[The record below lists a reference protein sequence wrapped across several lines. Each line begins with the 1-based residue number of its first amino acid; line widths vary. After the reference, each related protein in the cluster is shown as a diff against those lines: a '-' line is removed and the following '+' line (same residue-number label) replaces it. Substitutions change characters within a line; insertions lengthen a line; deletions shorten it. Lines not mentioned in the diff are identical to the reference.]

1 MEHLLVLASLH
12 AVITVQETIPHATAI
27 VTTARIARRRS
38 GSTSKSP
45 ITRMLA
51 KANIRGAK
59 NGESKLTMLPAERH
73 PTRKLG
79 EQAKAGP
86 LGAQGSGCNSHSSAN
101 YGTGFGH

>member
-1 MEHLLVLASLH
+1 MEHLPVQAPLH
-12 AVITVQETIPHATAI
+12 ALIIVHETIPHATAI
-27 VTTARIARRRS
+27 MTTARIARRRS

-51 KANIRGAK
+51 MLNTMAAK

-86 LGAQGSGCNSHSSAN
+86 LGAQGSGCHSQEE
-101 YGTGFGH
+101 H